1 MTDISWMVLP
11 IAACF
16 VIVLTLGWFGLHVL
30 ERGVIFVDLALAQV
44 AALGTTYAVYLGH
57 DAESSI
63 AFTLSLVFTFVGAAA
78 FSAARLFEER
88 VPQEAIIGIAYAV
101 SAALG
106 ILMVHFA
113 DDPHGGEKIE
123 HLLVGNLV
131 WVQASDLLL
140 LAGICAAVGLVH
152 LVLRERFLQ
161 ISYRPAEAVAEGR
174 NIAGWDLLF
183 YLSFGLALTAIVSVS
198 GVLLVFSYLVIPAV
212 IARLLVG
219 SVRARLLVGWAVGL
233 VVSVAG
239 VAVSYSHPTG
249 PIIVGFFG
257 LALLLVLVWY
267 AIWNATS
274 RAKVLV
280 QVVGI
285 TGALALLLFGAGL
298 LPAAPHHDDAHDH
311 PGSDAEAPA
320 PSEDGGLTATDAT
333 TRDVAARAADGRA
346 DQRDALAA
354 ALTRETDASVALT
367 LSVVLA
373 RLGDRRGLD
382 GLARLAQDETPFVRM
397 EADSRLRALAGSAA
411 PAWDPLESPDA
422 GGAWT
427 MWVAGL
433 NAMPAGHAQMPLP

>member
-1 MTDISWMVLP
+1 MDISWMILP
-11 IAACF
+11 IGACI

-57 DAESSI
+57 DAESSL
-63 AFTLSLVFTFVGAAA
+63 AFTMSLAFTFVGAAA
-78 FSAARLFEER
+78 FSAARLFEKR

-140 LAGICAAVGLVH
+140 LAAICAAVGLVH
-152 LVLRERFLQ
+152 FTLRERFLQ
-161 ISYRPAEAVAEGR
+161 ISYNPTQAEAEGR
-174 NIAGWDLLF
+174 NVAGWDLLF

-219 SVRARLLVGWAVGL
+219 SVRARLLLGWLVGL

-267 AIWNATS
+267 AVWHARS
-274 RAKVLV
+274 RTKAAIQVTGIAGVL
-280 QVVGI
+280 G
-285 TGALALLLFGAGL
+285 LLLGGIGL
-298 LPAAPHHDDAHDH
+298 IPADSHHHDAHDH
-311 PGSDAEAPA
+311 PGAQEQTSAPTPA
-320 PSEDGGLTATDAT
+320 SGLLAADPTI
-333 TRDVAARAADGRA
+333 RDSAARAADGRV
-346 DQRDALAA
+346 DEREALAA
-354 ALTRETDASVALT
+354 ALAGETDASVALT
-367 LSVVLA
+367 MAVVLV

-382 GLARLAQDETPFVRM
+382 GLARLTQDEAPFLRM
-397 EADSRLRALAGSAA
+397 EADSRLRTLAGSAA
-411 PAWDPLESPDA
+411 PTWNPMDAPDSD
-422 GGAWT
+422 GNWLG
-427 MWVAGL
+427 WVSGL
-433 NAMPAGHAQMPLP
+433 TDMPAGHREIPLP